1 MNIDQLKAMLE
12 LQALQNFHS
21 NPGQSASGLFQD
33 MLSGIL
39 NDQSTAL
46 GATATKLDELFEDAL
61 AAVGSSNLS
70 MQNIAQTLPPI
81 QLTKIATN
89 SNSNF
94 DGLIDQ
100 AAAMFSV
107 PAKLI
112 KSVIQKESNFNPNA
126 VSHAGASGLM
136 QLMPATARDL
146 GVKNIFDPAENIQGG
161 AKYLKQLL
169 DKYDYQVDLAL
180 AAYNAGP
187 GNVDKYDGIPP
198 FKETENYVRQVTD
211 IYSS

>member
-61 AAVGSSNLS
+61 AAVGSSDLS
-70 MQNIAQTLPPI
+70 KQNIAQTLPPI

-94 DGLIDQ
+94 DELIDQ

-169 DKYDYQVDLAL
+169 DKYNNQVDLAL

-187 GNVDKYDGIPP
+187 GNVDKYGGIPP

>member
-33 MLSGIL
+33 MLSSIL

-70 MQNIAQTLPPI
+70 KQNITQTLPPI

-89 SNSNF
+89 SNANF

-136 QLMPATARDL
+136 QLMPSTARDL
-146 GVKNIFDPAENIQGG
+146 GVQNIFDPAENIQGG

-169 DKYDYQVDLAL
+169 DKYDNQVDLAL

-187 GNVDKYDGIPP
+187 GNVDKYGGIPP
-198 FKETENYVRQVTD
+198 FKETKNYVRQVTD